1 MIEPTSIQTI
11 YQQGVPAFV
20 VIPFQDFVR
29 EHPQVAKALACQKPR
44 IPEGDAI
51 PHEVVDLHVEKNI
64 PLVRAWREY
73 LGLTQNEV
81 AARAGITQA
90 ALSQMESGE
99 KKLRKASREKLAQA
113 MGLNVEQL
121 F

>member
-29 EHPQVAKALACQKPR
+29 EHPHVAKALACQKPR

-81 AARAGITQA
+81 AARAGVTQA

-99 KKLRKASREKLAQA
+99 NKLRKASREKLAKA
-113 MGLNVEQL
+113 MGLNVEQV